1 MGEKISMNDNKIETD
16 ITRKCI
22 NKETELKCSFITV
35 SSSVALGKKSSLQIA
50 FHVI

>member
-1 MGEKISMNDNKIETD
+1 MGEKISMNDNKIETN

-35 SSSVALGKKSSLQIA
+35 SSSVALGKNHLCKLH
-50 FHVI
+50 FM